1 MSLANIP
8 SSVAQFFAALETRS
22 PRAITEA
29 LGLKVII
36 EEASKVSCGVE
47 AIAHWC
53 VEQSLVAR
61 AHRPLHAHVQRGQVV
76 VSTLPR
82 SDTTSATAHT
92 RWSFAMAGDKIAT
105 LAVEDELGPDLPEP
119 AATFVRATNQGK
131 LEALLATFAEG
142 ALVNDQL
149 HEYWGAMAIDEWA
162 TREVIAQRLSL
173 LVSRV
178 RTNHEHIVVTASV
191 DGSFD
196 QRGLPDPLLV
206 TFYFSSSLGKITQLL
221 ILPNES
227 AP

>member
-8 SSVAQFFAALETRS
+8 SSVAKFFAALETRS
-22 PRAITEA
+22 ARAIAEA
-29 LGLKVII
+29 LGPKVII
-36 EEASKVSCGVE
+36 EETSKVHSGGE
-47 AIAHWC
+47 AISHWC

-61 AHRPLHAHVQRGQVV
+61 EHRLLHGHAQGGQVV

-82 SDTTSATAHT
+82 VDTTSATAHT

-105 LAVEDELGPDLPEP
+105 VTVDDELGPDLPEP
-119 AATFVRATNQGK
+119 AAAFIRATNQGK

-149 HEYWGAMAIDEWA
+149 HEYWGAMAIDAWA

-173 LVSRV
+173 LVCRV
-178 RTNHEHIVVTASV
+178 RTNHEQVVVTASV

-206 TFYFSSSLGKITQLL
+206 TFYFSSRLDKITQLL